1 MTNRSLAQP
10 APPPPATTREL
21 RGLALYRSRGA
32 EIEHIG
38 HGVYRVPACGG
49 GVYEVNLKVFADE
62 PESCNCPD
70 YQRHKQPCK
79 HIYAASLYRAKSRA
93 KARREQHQRTASRA
107 ARASLAPL
115 AAPL

>member
-1 MTNRSLAQP
+1 VTNRSLAQP

-21 RGLALYRSRGA
+21 RGLDLYRSRGA

-70 YQRHKQPCK
+70 YQRHKQTCK
-79 HIYAASLYRAKSRA
+79 HVYAATVARA
-93 KARREQHQRTASRA
+93 KARMRARTVQAERTKARAS
-107 ARASLAPL
+107 RASLAPL
-115 AAPL
+115 AAAL

>member
-21 RGLALYRSRGA
+21 RGLGLYRSRGA

-62 PESCNCPD
+62 PESCSCPD
-70 YQRHKQPCK
+70 YQRHKQTCK
-79 HIYAASLYRAKSRA
+79 HVYAAAIYRA
-93 KARREQHQRTASRA
+93 KARARSRRAQAERTA
-107 ARASLAPL
+107 ARASRSSLADL
-115 AAPL
+115 GATL